1 MESFVFIII
10 GAVLFA
16 QGWNLIRV
24 VDLRTV
30 GFLAA
35 VGAIGILGVATIG
48 DIPASSD
55 GVATSVV
62 ITMSVLLAVYA
73 AVLAAVG
80 LWDFD
85 ARTLGLYSIFLAVV
99 ILAIGGGVYLGAI
112 EDANEVVSDPETIIG
127 VGAIVLAILFGLL
140 FINLVPPLRR
150 TYQTVTGYAVLVGAS
165 VVAVLGLVDFLEIV

>member
-1 MESFVFIII
+1 MESFVFIVF

-35 VGAIGILGVATIG
+35 AGAIGILGVVTIG

-55 GVATSVV
+55 GISTAVPVSVA
-62 ITMSVLLAVYA
+62 VLLAVYA

-85 ARTLGLYSIFLAVV
+85 ARTLGLYSVFLAIVV
-99 ILAIGGGVYLGAI
+99 LVIGIGVYLGLI
-112 EDANEVVSDPETIIG
+112 EDANLEISDPEILIG
-127 VGAIVLAILFGLL
+127 VGMLLLAALFAML
-140 FINLVPPLRR
+140 FITLVPPLRS
-150 TYQTVTGYAVLVGAS
+150 TYQTITGYTVLVGAA
-165 VVAVLGLVDFLEIV
+165 AVTLLGLVDFIEIV